1 MRRRTERLAQDR
13 FDIPVMR
20 VARCGSRIASV
31 AQRGSRSAVIVAAL
45 ACGPVAALAQNGDV
59 SGGNATILVGTYT
72 RGILVLDERN
82 MTVVDTM
89 KVSIGTPYQML
100 LSPDRTK
107 LYTTD
112 PYAELVEVFDV
123 ASRKAVDKFTLTEG
137 NSRVRIS
144 GMSVDPKHRFAVFL
158 IKRITRKIDRFEI
171 GAPRL
176 VKYDLAQ
183 HKVTDT
189 IPWPRGEERDNA
201 RILFSPSGENLYFF
215 TNDDILIY
223 NATTLKQV
231 DRWEYAQPLEQGMGR
246 FNFGF
251 PADVYEE
258 PGFYTGLFRITDPV
272 QNRQLMGV
280 ARVNLEQRTVDFY
293 TLGPSGPT
301 GLALAPD
308 RKRGWGIRQEIGLYE
323 FWTFDLEQRR
333 VTGRVEFKG
342 RPRMGLT
349 PSSNGRIL
357 YIHTAGPTID
367 LYDSQTF
374 RLLRTVDLGA
384 DMTRFMILPAVAPGR

>member
-1 MRRRTERLAQDR
+1 MRK
-13 FDIPVMR
+13 
-20 VARCGSRIASV
+20 RIGD
-31 AQRGSRSAVIVAAL
+31 RGSWIAVLLVALFLLPAL
-45 ACGPVAALAQNGDV
+45 TAAQSGA

-72 RGILVLDERN
+72 KGILVLDEKN
-82 MTVVDTM
+82 MKVVDTM
-89 KVSIGTPYQML
+89 KTTIGTPYQMV
-100 LSPDRTK
+100 LSTDRTR
-107 LYTTD
+107 LYTLD
-112 PYAELVEVFDV
+112 PYAEKVEIFDV
-123 ASRKAVDKFTLTEG
+123 ATRKAVDRFTLSEG
-137 NSRVRIS
+137 TKRVRIS
-144 GMSVDPKHRFAVFL
+144 GINIDPKHRFAVLL
-158 IKRITRKIDRFEI
+158 IKSITKKIDRFEI
-171 GAPRL
+171 SAPKL
-176 VKYDLAQ
+176 VRYDLAQ

-201 RILFSPSGENLYFF
+201 RILFSPSGDNLYFF

-223 NATTLKQV
+223 DAKTMKQV
-231 DRWEYAQPLEQGMGR
+231 DRWDYAQPIEQGLGR

-280 ARVNLEQRTVDFY
+280 ARVNLERRTVESFY

-301 GLALAPD
+301 GLAMSPD
-308 RKRGWGIRQEIGLYE
+308 RKRGWGIRSEIGLYE

-333 VTGRVEFKG
+333 VSGRTQFNG

-349 PSSNGRIL
+349 PSSNGRYL

-367 LYDSQTF
+367 MYDAETF
-374 RLLRTVDLGA
+374 RLVRTVDLSA
-384 DMTRFMILPAVAPGR
+384 DMTRFMIVPATAPTPAGGRR

>member
-1 MRRRTERLAQDR
+1 M
-13 FDIPVMR
+13 I
-20 VARCGSRIASV
+20 RIAER
-31 AQRGSRSAVIVAAL
+31 AARSAVLCAAVVSTPAVL
-45 ACGPVAALAQNGDV
+45 PAQNGAV

-72 RGILVLDERN
+72 KGLLVLDERN
-82 MTVVDTM
+82 MAVVDTM
-89 KVSIGTPYQML
+89 KVSIGTPVQMV
-100 LSPDRTK
+100 LSSDRTR

-112 PYAELVEVFDV
+112 PYFETVEVFDL
-123 ASRKAVDKFTLTEG
+123 ATRKAVDKFTLTEG
-137 NSRVRIS
+137 NKRVRIS
-144 GMSVDPKHRFAVFL
+144 GLNVDPKHRFAVFL
-158 IKRITRKIDRFEI
+158 IKTFTKKIDRFEI
-171 GAPRL
+171 GAPKL

-189 IPWPRGEERDNA
+189 IPWPRDEERENA

-223 NATTLKQV
+223 NANTLKQV
-231 DRWEYAQPLEQGMGR
+231 DRWDYAQPLEQGMGR

-301 GLALAPD
+301 GLALSPD

-333 VTGRVEFKG
+333 VVGRTEFKG

-384 DMTRFMILPAVAPGR
+384 DMTRFMVVPSTPAAGRR

>member
-1 MRRRTERLAQDR
+1 M
-13 FDIPVMR
+13 I
-20 VARCGSRIASV
+20 RIAER
-31 AQRGSRSAVIVAAL
+31 AARSAVLCAAVVSTPAVL
-45 ACGPVAALAQNGDV
+45 PAQNGAV

-72 RGILVLDERN
+72 KGILVLDERN
-82 MTVVDTM
+82 MAVVDTM
-89 KVSIGTPYQML
+89 KVSIGTPVQMV
-100 LSPDRTK
+100 LSSDRTR

-112 PYAELVEVFDV
+112 PYFETVEVFDL
-123 ASRKAVDKFTLTEG
+123 ATRKAVDKFTLTEG
-137 NSRVRIS
+137 NKRVRIS
-144 GMSVDPKHRFAVFL
+144 GLNVDPKHRFAVFL
-158 IKRITRKIDRFEI
+158 IKTFTKKIDRFEI
-171 GAPRL
+171 GAPKL

-189 IPWPRGEERDNA
+189 IPWPRDEERENA

-223 NATTLKQV
+223 NANTLKQV
-231 DRWEYAQPLEQGMGR
+231 DRWDYAQPLEQGMGR

-301 GLALAPD
+301 GLALSPD

-333 VTGRVEFKG
+333 VVGRTEFKG

-384 DMTRFMILPAVAPGR
+384 DMTRFMVVPSTPAAGRR

>member
-1 MRRRTERLAQDR
+1 MSIRIGDR
-13 FDIPVMR
+13 
-20 VARCGSRIASV
+20 GSRIAALSALLLLPLLLPAV
-31 AQRGSRSAVIVAAL
+31 A
-45 ACGPVAALAQNGDV
+45 PAQNGGT
-59 SGGNATILVGTYT
+59 GGDATVLVGTYT
-72 RGILVLDERN
+72 RGILVLDEKT
-82 MTVVDTM
+82 MKVVDTM
-89 KVSIGTPYQML
+89 KVSIGTPYQMV
-100 LSPDRTK
+100 LSMDRSR

-112 PYAELVEVFDV
+112 PYAEKVEVFDV

-137 NSRVRIS
+137 NKRVRIS
-144 GMSVDPKHRFAVFL
+144 GLNVDPKHRFAVLL
-158 IKRITRKIDRFEI
+158 IKSITKKIDRFEI
-171 GAPRL
+171 SAPKL
-176 VKYDLAQ
+176 VKYDLAT

-201 RILFSPSGENLYFF
+201 RILFSPSGDNLYFF

-223 NATTLKQV
+223 DANTMKQV
-231 DRWEYAQPLEQGMGR
+231 DRWDYASPIEQGMGR

-280 ARVNLEQRTVDFY
+280 ARVNLERRTVESFY

-301 GLALAPD
+301 GLALSPD
-308 RKRGWGIRQEIGLYE
+308 RRRGWGIRQEIGLYE
-323 FWTFDLEQRR
+323 FWTFDLEARR
-333 VTGRVEFKG
+333 VAGRTQFNG

-349 PSSNGRIL
+349 PSSNGRYL

-367 LYDSQTF
+367 IYDSQTF
-374 RLLRTVDLGA
+374 RLIRTVDLAA
-384 DMTRFMILPAVAPGR
+384 DMTRFMVVPRTAPAPAGANR